1 MTPENRRLSERIR
14 KTFVVEV
21 KILPSNGQQTAG
33 TFIGATRDI
42 SPNGAYVLTELR
54 PAPDS
59 RARLELILPNDPGP
73 SMHGIVQRV
82 SENGI
87 ALRFDLPQEWIATTL

>member
-1 MTPENRRLSERIR
+1 MTPEDRRLSERIH

-21 KILPSNGQQTAG
+21 KILPSNGRQSAG

-42 SPNGAYVLTELR
+42 SPHGAYVLTKHR
-54 PAPDS
+54 PALDS

-73 SMHGIVQRV
+73 SMHGFVYRI

-87 ALRFDLPQEWIATTL
+87 ALRFDLPQEWIATAL